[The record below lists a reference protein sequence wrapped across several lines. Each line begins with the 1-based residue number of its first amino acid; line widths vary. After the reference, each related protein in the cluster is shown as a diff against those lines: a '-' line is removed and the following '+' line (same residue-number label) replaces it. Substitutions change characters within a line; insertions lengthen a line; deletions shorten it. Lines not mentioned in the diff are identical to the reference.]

1 PLTTAKHS
9 GSLAAYDD
17 QIGALTVNGAGTV
30 TLVAPG
36 TKHAQITA
44 SSFTQNAGGTTLFRG
59 TNLGVNNAADKVA
72 ASANIIFTAAPTL
85 SGSGDAG
92 TSTVG
97 IIAGAYGDT
106 TTGGTGA
113 GLVTYDSVQGVRLL
127 SSSEYTE
134 TLADGAG
141 NVSLT
146 GVEGGVSGAPNTVT
160 LDGNATIQSL
170 SLNTSGAAGNSG
182 LVVAGTGDLQI
193 TSGTIFAKQAVIAP
207 VTASDAIV
215 ISKNIA
221 FGGVEGK
228 ILVGSTTG
236 VSNNTTA
243 APLNISGV
251 ISGSAGITKS
261 GAGNL
266 TLSGTSSNAYTGTTT
281 LNAGNMLLAKTGG
294 AQAITGDLVV
304 NGGVLIQASNQIAD
318 SAAVTVNS
326 GVWRVAP
333 SGSGGSASTE
343 TVASVTIHGGTVTQS
358 SSSVTGGRLTVT
370 DALTINGGVYNQVG
384 GYKTDV
390 GSLGIHGGTAT
401 LSAASSAST
410 TVLTVN
416 GDLTITNVASS

>member
-1 PLTTAKHS
+1 FTGNQNLVLDLGGASRTFNVTSSGARNISVRGNLTGATATDGIIKIGSGTVTYETGMSYTGDTMVNGGSLVLGGSGAAAGSDFFVNNGATLSINNSGNGVANRTRTSSVTLNSGTLTTVNHS

-141 NVSLT
+141 N
-146 GVEGGVSGAPNTVT
+146 
-160 LDGNATIQSL
+160 
-170 SLNTSGAAGNSG
+170 
-182 LVVAGTGDLQI
+182 
-193 TSGTIFAKQAVIAP
+193 
-207 VTASDAIV
+207 
-215 ISKNIA
+215 
-221 FGGVEGK
+221 
-228 ILVGSTTG
+228 
-236 VSNNTTA
+236 
-243 APLNISGV
+243 
-251 ISGSAGITKS
+251 
-261 GAGNL
+261 
-266 TLSGTSSNAYTGTTT
+266 
-281 LNAGNMLLAKTGG
+281 
-294 AQAITGDLVV
+294 
-304 NGGVLIQASNQIAD
+304 
-318 SAAVTVNS
+318 
-326 GVWRVAP
+326 
-333 SGSGGSASTE
+333 
-343 TVASVTIHGGTVTQS
+343 
-358 SSSVTGGRLTVT
+358 
-370 DALTINGGVYNQVG
+370 
-384 GYKTDV
+384 
-390 GSLGIHGGTAT
+390 
-401 LSAASSAST
+401 
-410 TVLTVN
+410 
-416 GDLTITNVASS
+416 